1 MSDVRVGEQPA
12 KPALAAP
19 IQVEERRTGGIGM
32 RRNSFSEPG
41 PGPGPG
47 PATPSQSQPRS
58 AANAPTPDN
67 ASRAAQFHPAP
78 SPEYGAPTAYNFS
91 LTDDTDDTAV
101 ELEEFYS
108 YVEAPLLIENH
119 AAWHEWC
126 AAHGFDVHWTT
137 LPQPSRRKILL
148 HLLSQL
154 DLRDASA
161 RISASRALLY
171 LLQGSFS
178 ETSSAAEQ
186 LHWICENA
194 HTVLTLGGV
203 EDIYLACKRACAKH
217 DWASKL
223 PDYVDLSGNAS
234 SAENGA
240 AAMTPDGKAELIEE
254 INVEISVYFAQ
265 LYAILETQRGDLL
278 RDTLMALDPPLPV
291 FTIELT
297 ASLREKSIRGFPIK
311 KLILILWKS
320 ILGSLGGFDDIARCK
335 QSTRIREGLPLADKS
350 TLRVASRPEDLHH
363 VLEDISLKYPTLTHP
378 HLAEEG
384 QRAEVLSSATAV
396 LSDTPGNGHSMNM
409 SHIPDP
415 LGQEVGFPGGTFAS
429 APQPPGPKA
438 GKQKFQT
445 DQSRPFVFP
454 YSNRAGNGAAPFS
467 VYEALSLYQKHMYI
481 PTSLWQQWCV
491 RQDYIRHEGASD
503 EKNNKLAQLRVIGG
517 TAPPSDAERLE
528 WVEQIYSG
536 TLPYLQSAVI
546 VLLKLALATMTSGHT
561 NSAYSR
567 ALAEGLPL
575 EDAPEPTLEDIDVTR
590 HREILNKAIS
600 ATLFLLLKWF
610 RASHTMKFEYLSQI
624 MLDSN
629 ILLLVLKFFGL
640 QEVSHMVRWRSEV
653 PEFGLFGYAQRLG
666 ADGNTAP
673 QDVLNDTE
681 LRTGDVWGAR
691 DPNGYSFRNLFAVSN
706 LTRILQRL
714 TKDKTHRIL
723 LMVQYKSTAILKRS
737 LKVPHTGFQRYV
749 LKLMKSQ
756 VPFCGR
762 KWRQSNM
769 RIITLIYLHCRPGL
783 RDDWL
788 VGGDMDAEVEASLP
802 EEQSLRRLVR
812 HYNLS
817 VFPPKSVPHNAEID
831 DSSASTYPYY
841 TVRHAESEQQA
852 EMPAD
857 EAAAFERDAFPLAA
871 RSGKHAAPGRYIF
884 DDSIEGF
891 LDVYEDELNELF
903 TNPTSLDL
911 VDENGEPTDWS
922 SRVNKLIG
930 APDNPTE
937 DSASEI
943 SSIISTPSS
952 ETPAADVPARPGTAP
967 PRDDNRNYW
976 EHLSPREMRYLSTGE
991 RGPNGR
997 LSRSVSTE
1005 WIRSS
1010 RFDRRVNSSPLE
1022 RPLLHWNM
1030 EDLVEDAISVESRK
1044 PYDQEDAIDVPNEPL
1059 PSPKPGGIDE
1069 VEHIFGA

>member
-41 PGPGPG
+41 TGQF
-47 PATPSQSQPRS
+47 PATPSQSQQRS
-58 AANAPTPDN
+58 ATNAPTPDN
-67 ASRAAQFHPAP
+67 AYRAAQFHPAP
-78 SPEYGAPTAYNFS
+78 SPEYGAATAYNFS

-126 AAHGFDVHWTT
+126 ATYGFDVHWTT
-137 LPQPSRRKILL
+137 LPQDCRRKILL

-154 DLRDASA
+154 DLRDANA

-186 LHWICENA
+186 LHWIRENA

-254 INVEISVYFAQ
+254 INVEISVHFAQ

-278 RDTLMALDPPLPV
+278 RDTLMALEPPLPV

-297 ASLREKSIRGFPIK
+297 ASLREKSIRGFPVK

-320 ILGSLGGFDDIARCK
+320 ILGSLGGFDDIAHCK

-363 VLEDISLKYPTLTHP
+363 VLEEISLKYPTLTQP

-384 QRAEVLSSATAV
+384 QRAEALSSATTV
-396 LSDTPGNGHSMNM
+396 LYDTPGNGHSMNM
-409 SHIPDP
+409 SHLPDP

-454 YSNRAGNGAAPFS
+454 YSNRAGDGAAPFS

-491 RQDYIRHEGASD
+491 RQDYIRHEGTPD
-503 EKNNKLAQLRVIGG
+503 EKNNKLVQLHVVGG
-517 TAPPSDAERLE
+517 SAPPSDTERLE

-567 ALAEGLPL
+567 ALAEGMPS
-575 EDAPEPTLEDIDVTR
+575 EDIPEPTLEDIDVTR

-666 ADGNTAP
+666 ADGNTTP

-691 DPNGYSFRNLFAVSN
+691 NPNGYSFRNLFAVSN
-706 LTRILQRL
+706 LTRLLQRL

-817 VFPPKSVPHNAEID
+817 VFPPKSIPHNAEIN

-841 TVRHAESEQQA
+841 TMRHTESEQQA
-852 EMPAD
+852 EMPVD

-903 TNPTSLDL
+903 ANPTSLDL
-911 VDENGEPTDWS
+911 VDENGVPTDWS
-922 SRVNKLIG
+922 ARVNKLIG
-930 APDNPTE
+930 APETPTE

-952 ETPAADVPARPGTAP
+952 ETPAADVPVRPGTAP

-1022 RPLLHWNM
+1022 RPVLHWNM

-1044 PYDQEDAIDVPNEPL
+1044 PYVQEDTIDVPNEPL